1 DRIKLAMKGIDGIV
15 SINDDNLSA
24 APEIQVELKPSAA
37 ALGFTPIEL
46 AQQVRGAVYG
56 LDAHVFTADRED
68 VDVRVRLDASTRST
82 PTFTQDLWV
91 VAPSGL
97 PVPLAEVATVREG
110 VGYAQIRRTN
120 RMRTVTV
127 TGDVREGVIPEQV
140 VEALAPALASIVA
153 DTPGLVVREGGR
165 QKDLTDAFSTLP
177 RAALTA
183 FLLIYAILCWLFG
196 SFIQPFA
203 VMATIPF
210 GVIGAVWGHAIMGYE
225 LTFLS
230 LIGIVALSGVV
241 VNNALVLVEFVN
253 ELRTKGMV
261 LHDALIDAGT
271 MRLRAILLTS
281 ITTVFGLAP
290 LMLEQSFQARFL
302 IPMAI
307 SLCFGL
313 LSATMLTLLLLPA
326 QLLVADSIGGW
337 IRKVSGRSGLQGEG
351 ASIPG

>member
-1 DRIKLAMKGIDGIV
+1 
-15 SINDDNLSA
+15 
-24 APEIQVELKPSAA
+24 
-37 ALGFTPIEL
+37 
-46 AQQVRGAVYG
+46 
-56 LDAHVFTADRED
+56 
-68 VDVRVRLDASTRST
+68 
-82 PTFTQDLWV
+82 
-91 VAPSGL
+91 
-97 PVPLAEVATVREG
+97 
-110 VGYAQIRRTN
+110 
-120 RMRTVTV
+120 
-127 TGDVREGVIPEQV
+127 VREGVIPEQV
-140 VEALAPALASIVA
+140 VEALAPSLAAIVRE
-153 DTPGLVVREGGR
+153 TPGLLVREGGR

-196 SFIQPFA
+196 SFVQPLA

-253 ELRTKGMV
+253 ELRAKGLV
-261 LHDALIDAGT
+261 LHDALIEAGT

-326 QLLVADSIGGW
+326 QLLVADSLGGW
-337 IRKVSGRSGLQGEG
+337 WRRVSGRSGLAGEG
-351 ASIPG
+351 ASVPG